1 MPTKLGLP
9 AIVALLAASLAVSAA
24 VRPAMAATPIVANG
38 AWTVYHHDNGHTG
51 FDPSLG
57 PVTSVTAGWTSAT
70 LDGEVYTEPLVS
82 GGIVYVGTLNNTV
95 YALNQTDG
103 TEVWHVNLGSPKTS
117 GWVCGNVSPQGII
130 GTPVIDAAAN
140 RIYVT
145 TFSNDSIY
153 RVIGLDLGTGAT
165 RLSTPIPASIGSGF
179 DWTIQQQRGALAVA
193 NGYVYVP
200 FGGRAGDCGSYH
212 GWVVAVPTDGV
223 SALKVFET
231 PSTAEGVWAAGGVVV
246 DDATHNVFFAT
257 GNAIPCSG
265 SQMSDAIIGTSPTLA
280 SPSFFEPNDWQVNWC
295 APDSDLGSASPV
307 LISPNLMFTAG
318 KHGGGFLLDP
328 NNLGGVN
335 GQRFPPPAGYVQAD
349 ICAGNHSDATFGS
362 FAYAPPFVYVECDNH
377 GLMALK
383 LNLAA
388 TSFSACGSSCAAP
401 DWRAGGTT
409 TFGPPIVAAGAVWV
423 ASNGGLTSYDAGTG
437 ALIYQSAAFGI
448 NRFVTPA
455 EAGGHVFVPSHRVLK
470 SFDMRFAPRESL
482 SGVLASGPAV
492 ASWASNRIDSFVAGT
507 DDGVWQDSWNGTQ
520 WQGWHSLGGILTA
533 DPSAVSWAANRIDI
547 LVRGTD
553 FGLWHRQWDGTA
565 WSNWEL
571 LGGYLTSGPGVASQ
585 GANRLDIVVRGTDNA
600 LYRKWYDS
608 AGWHDW
614 ERIGGLLTSDPR
626 TVSWGAGRLDVVV
639 RGSDSALWH
648 TWLDGA
654 GWHPWERLGGLLVSA
669 PAVSSC
675 GTGKL
680 EVFAVGTDN
689 GLWRISFNGTW
700 GTWQSLGGQWT
711 SSPAAVC
718 RPGTANTEVFLRGT
732 DNGLWHLSF

>member
-1 MPTKLGLP
+1 M
-9 AIVALLAASLAVSAA
+9 
-24 VRPAMAATPIVANG
+24 
-38 AWTVYHHDNGHTG
+38 
-51 FDPSLG
+51 
-57 PVTSVTAGWTSAT
+57 
-70 LDGEVYTEPLVS
+70 
-82 GGIVYVGTLNNTV
+82 
-95 YALNQTDG
+95 
-103 TEVWHVNLGSPKTS
+103 GSPKTS
-117 GWVCGNVSPQGII
+117 GLVCGNVSRQGII

-153 RVIGLDLGTGAT
+153 RVIGLDLGTGVT
-165 RLSTPIPASIGSGF
+165 QLSTPIPASIGSGF
-179 DWTIQQQRGALAVA
+179 DWSIQQQRGALAVA
-193 NGYVYVP
+193 NDYVYVP

-223 SALKVFET
+223 SALKSLRRRQ
-231 PSTAEGVWAAGGVVV
+231 PPKASGRRAEWWW
-246 DDATHNVFFAT
+246 TTRRTTSFFAT

-265 SQMSDAIIGTSPTLA
+265 SQMSDAIIRTSPTLA
-280 SPSFFEPNDWQVNWC
+280 SPSFFEPNDWQVKRC

-307 LISPNLMFTAG
+307 LISPNLMFTTG

-328 NNLGGVN
+328 NSLGGVN

-349 ICAGNHSDATFGS
+349 VCAGNHGDATFGS
-362 FAYAPPFVYVECDNH
+362 FACAPPFVYVECDNH
-377 GLMALK
+377 GLMALN

-388 TSFSACGSSCAAP
+388 TSFSCCGSSCGAP
-401 DWRAGGTT
+401 DWRAEGRT

-437 ALIYQSAAFGI
+437 TLIYQSAPSASIASSPRPRRVATFSYPRSGCSSRSI
-448 NRFVTPA
+448 CISPQGVTGRDSQLRS
-455 EAGGHVFVPSHRVLK
+455 GG
-470 SFDMRFAPRESL
+470 
-482 SGVLASGPAV
+482 GVLGFEPHRLV
-492 ASWASNRIDSFVAGT
+492 RRGNRRRSLARQLERYAMAGLPLPRRHPH
-507 DDGVWQDSWNGTQ
+507 GR
-520 WQGWHSLGGILTA
+520 
-533 DPSAVSWAANRIDI
+533 PSAVSWAANRIDI

-553 FGLWHRQWDGTA
+553 FGLWHRQWAGAA

-585 GANRLDIVVRGTDNA
+585 GADRLDIIVRGTDNA

-626 TVSWGAGRLDVVV
+626 TVSWGADRLDVVV